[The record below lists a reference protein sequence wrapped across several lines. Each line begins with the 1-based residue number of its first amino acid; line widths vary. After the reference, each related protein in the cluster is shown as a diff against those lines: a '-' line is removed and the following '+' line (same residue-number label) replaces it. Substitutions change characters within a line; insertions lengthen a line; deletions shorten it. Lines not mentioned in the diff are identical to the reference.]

1 MFFKV
6 WSIGCFGVKPTL
18 ILMFLKKKGITCLG
32 IHNRIQT
39 NYLAGKKESTF
50 FCYFFGV
57 ENMIPFKG
65 KDSSEKSVGEGLD
78 AGAAEVKSWLVFISS
93 IPTLFT
99 VDHPELT
106 LTKLVY

>member
-1 MFFKV
+1 M
-6 WSIGCFGVKPTL
+6 
-18 ILMFLKKKGITCLG
+18 
-32 IHNRIQT
+32 N
-39 NYLAGKKESTF
+39 
-50 FCYFFGV
+50 
-57 ENMIPFKG
+57 PFKG

-78 AGAAEVKSWLVFISS
+78 AGAAEVKSWFVFILCPTSS

>member
-1 MFFKV
+1 
-6 WSIGCFGVKPTL
+6 
-18 ILMFLKKKGITCLG
+18 
-32 IHNRIQT
+32 
-39 NYLAGKKESTF
+39 
-50 FCYFFGV
+50 
-57 ENMIPFKG
+57 MIPFKG